1 MHFYVPRLHN
11 GIVLLG
17 DMVSLELILVSGG
30 IFMLLLGG
38 TFFAVAALIGGII
51 KRRKSRNAET
61 SDGEPGRNR

>member
-11 GIVLLG
+11 DIVVLA

-30 IFMLLLGG
+30 ILMLLVGG
-38 TFFAVAALIGGII
+38 TFLAVAALIGGII

-61 SDGEPGRNR
+61 SNVEPGNSR